1 MATSLPF
8 PGLLEGETL
17 KPRVRRLARKG
28 FGLLRAGEWRLV
40 LNGLRHLLYSDF
52 YTYEL
57 CRDVTVPMDVPKPA
71 IVRTIR
77 PIERS
82 DVHAFTE
89 IDPTRE
95 QIGGIWRRMLAS
107 DIQTCYV
114 AVTKEG
120 APCYMQYLIL
130 PSEND
135 KVQGVLEGTL
145 PRLAEDEAL
154 LEASLTL
161 EEYRGQGIMPFV
173 MDDLA
178 QKARKEGARWLL
190 TFVSIRNVPA
200 LKGCRRSGFV
210 PNMLV
215 HRRFRLFKRRITY
228 TPLLKGTRYPFE
240 DGGGAS
246 TPEDRR
252 PKRSE
257 PSR

>member
-1 MATSLPF
+1 VK
-8 PGLLEGETL
+8 TL
-17 KPRVRRLARKG
+17 KGRVRRLASKA

-40 LNGLRHLLYSDF
+40 LDGLRHWLYSDF
-52 YTYEL
+52 YAYEL
-57 CRDVTVPMDVPKPA
+57 CRDLTVPIDVPKPA

-77 PIERS
+77 SIERS

-95 QIGGIWRRMLAS
+95 QIGEVWRRLLAS

-120 APCYMQYLIL
+120 APCNMQYLIL

-135 KVQGVLEGTL
+135 KVQGVLGFL

-154 LEASLTL
+154 LEAGFTL

-173 MDDLA
+173 MEDLA
-178 QKARKEGARWLL
+178 QKARKEGARRLL
-190 TFVSIRNVPA
+190 TFVSTQNVPA
-200 LKGCRRSGFV
+200 LKGCRRAGFV
-210 PNMLV
+210 PNKLI
-215 HRRFRLFKRRITY
+215 HRRFRLFKRRKTY
-228 TPLLKGTRYPFE
+228 TPLPKGTRYAFE

-257 PSR
+257 SSR

>member
-1 MATSLPF
+1 MSFERAARRTSRS
-8 PGLLEGETL
+8 
-17 KPRVRRLARKG
+17 KVRQWAGKA
-28 FGLLRAGEWRLV
+28 FGLLRAGEWRPV
-40 LNGLRHLLYSDF
+40 LNALRNLLYSDS
-52 YTYEL
+52 YAYGL
-57 CRDVTVPMDVPKPA
+57 CRDLTVRMDVPKPA

-95 QIGGIWRRMLAS
+95 QIGELWRRMLAS

-114 AVTKEG
+114 AVTEEG
-120 APCYMQYLIL
+120 APCNMQYLIL

-135 KVQGVLEGTL
+135 KVQAVFEGVF

-154 LEASLTL
+154 LEAGFTL

-173 MDDLA
+173 LDDLA
-178 QKARKEGARWLL
+178 QKARKEGARRVQ
-190 TFVSIRNVPA
+190 TFVSIQNVPA

-215 HRRFRLFKRRITY
+215 HRRFRLFKRRLTC
-228 TPLLKGTRYPFE
+228 TPLPAGTRVP
-240 DGGGAS
+240 GV
-246 TPEDRR
+246 P
-252 PKRSE
+252 
-257 PSR
+257 

>member
-1 MATSLPF
+1 MK
-8 PGLLEGETL
+8 TL
-17 KPRVRRLARKG
+17 KARVRRRARKA

-57 CRDVTVPMDVPKPA
+57 CRDLTVPMDVPKPA

-89 IDPTRE
+89 IDATRE
-95 QIGGIWRRMLAS
+95 PIGEPWRRMLAS

-120 APCYMQYLIL
+120 APCNMQYLIL

-135 KVQGVLEGTL
+135 KVQGVLDGNL

-154 LEASLTL
+154 LEAGFTL

-173 MDDLA
+173 LDDLA
-178 QKARKEGARWLL
+178 QKARKEGARRLL
-190 TFVSIRNVPA
+190 TFVRIQNVPA

-228 TPLLKGTRYPFE
+228 TQLPKGTRYPFE

-252 PKRSE
+252 AKRSE
-257 PSR
+257 PSL

>member
-1 MATSLPF
+1 MK
-8 PGLLEGETL
+8 TL
-17 KPRVRRLARKG
+17 KARVRRRARKA
-28 FGLLRAGEWRLV
+28 FRLLRAGQWRLV
-40 LNGLRHLLYSDF
+40 LNDLRHLLYSDF
-52 YTYEL
+52 YIYEL
-57 CRDVTVPMDVPKPA
+57 CRDLTVPMDVPKPA
-71 IVRTIR
+71 IVRAIR

-89 IDPTRE
+89 IDPTRQ
-95 QIGGIWRRMLAS
+95 QIGELWRRMLAS

-120 APCYMQYLIL
+120 APCNMQYLIL

-135 KVQGVLEGTL
+135 KVQEVLEGNL

-154 LEASLTL
+154 LEAGFTL

-173 MDDLA
+173 LDDMA
-178 QKARKEGARWLL
+178 QKARKEGARRLL
-190 TFVSIRNVPA
+190 TFVRIQNVPA

-215 HRRFRLFKRRITY
+215 HRRFRLFKRRIIY
-228 TPLLKGTRYPFE
+228 TQLPKGTRYPFE

-246 TPEDRR
+246 TPEDRG

-257 PSR
+257 ASR